1 MKKLE
6 YSIDQKEYDVLIL
19 GTGMTEALFAASLA
33 KIDRKK
39 VKYHFIYLL
48 LIPSCQPIDSLDD
61 WYLCILISDFDFPFL
76 QPS

>member
-6 YSIDQKEYDVLIL
+6 YSIDQKEYDVLVL

-39 VKYHFIYLL
+39 VTDRSTHLYM
-48 LIPSCQPIDSLDD
+48 
-61 WYLCILISDFDFPFL
+61 IS
-76 QPS
+76 